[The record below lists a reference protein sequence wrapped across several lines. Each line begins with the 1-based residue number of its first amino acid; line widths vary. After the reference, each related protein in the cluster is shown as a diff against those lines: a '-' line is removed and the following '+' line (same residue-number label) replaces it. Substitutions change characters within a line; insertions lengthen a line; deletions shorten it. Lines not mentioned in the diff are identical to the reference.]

1 MLYAHGVFFNNNSYY
16 LSKKKKTRRLDAL
29 WRVCSGTIFL
39 VTVAKVLGGKGNE
52 ARDLAVQWVSVDL
65 TGCVGVNRRCGC
77 RWRAAARHWAGE
89 GDGGTSSRGSLEVHS
104 GSLVDLAIWVAVW
117 VV

>member
-16 LSKKKKTRRLDAL
+16 LSKNKKTSKLDAL

-39 VTVAKVLGGKGNE
+39 VTVVKVLGGKGNK